1 MPELRVETLT
11 KTFNGAVTALD
22 GVSFD
27 VGDREFVF
35 LLGPSGAGKTTTLR
49 LIAGL
54 DQPTAGHVFISGKPA
69 AGLSPRDR
77 NVAMVYDKH
86 SLYPHLSVFENLA
99 YPLRL
104 RKTPA
109 DSMLKRIHDTAE
121 ILGIA
126 PLLERHPRA
135 LSGGQMQR
143 VAIGRA
149 LVRDA
154 NAYLMDEPIS
164 ALDAKLRSHMRVEFK
179 RLQKEFAAT
188 ILYVTN
194 DQLEAMTMG
203 DRIVVINHGVVQ
215 QIGTPRDIFDRPA
228 NLFVAK
234 FVGEPTMNT
243 LPCRLTREG
252 GAWSVRGESF
262 AVTVDETWVNR
273 HGLADHAAKPL
284 VLGLRPHRL
293 ALARPDE
300 VGQTNVE
307 TGKVYAVETLGS
319 ETIYD
324 VEIENEILRIWS
336 RNRADLS
343 LRGRIGAPIHFR
355 IDPDA
360 LYLFDQATGRTLAQA
375 GTAVGRA
382 A

>member
-1 MPELRVETLT
+1 
-11 KTFNGAVTALD
+11 
-22 GVSFD
+22 
-27 VGDREFVF
+27 
-35 LLGPSGAGKTTTLR
+35 
-49 LIAGL
+49 
-54 DQPTAGHVFISGKPA
+54 
-69 AGLSPRDR
+69 
-77 NVAMVYDKH
+77 MVYDKH
-86 SLYPHLSVFENLA
+86 SLYPHLSVFDNLA

-109 DSMLKRIHDTAE
+109 DAMAKRIHDTAE
-121 ILGIA
+121 ILGIG

-135 LSGGQMQR
+135 LSGGQLQR

-203 DRIVVINHGVVQ
+203 DRIVVINEGVVQ

-243 LPCRLTREG
+243 LPCRLVQEA
-252 GAWSVRGESF
+252 GAWHVRGESF
-262 AVTVDETWVNR
+262 AVTVAEAWVNR
-273 HGLADHAAKPL
+273 HGLADHAGKPL

-293 ALARPDE
+293 ELAGADD

-324 VEIENEILRIWS
+324 VEIENEVLRVWS
-336 RNRADLS
+336 RNRADPS

-360 LYLFDQATGRTLAQA
+360 MYLFDAATGQTLAQA
-375 GTAVGRA
+375 GARFRTGRMTFNHPGGEPPNPTGLEERL
-382 A
+382 